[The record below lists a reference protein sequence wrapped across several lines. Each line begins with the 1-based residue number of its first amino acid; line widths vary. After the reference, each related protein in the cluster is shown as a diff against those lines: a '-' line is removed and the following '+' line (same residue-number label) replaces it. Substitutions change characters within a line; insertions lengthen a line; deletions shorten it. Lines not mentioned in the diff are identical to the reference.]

1 VPLFALFAAAV
12 DLRSIDLGVVLNS
25 PILLGVL
32 VGLVVGK
39 PVGILLAAR
48 LATAL
53 GARLATGV
61 QWIDI
66 AVIGALA
73 GIGFTVSLLISELAF
88 TSEESLGAAK
98 LGVLLASIGAV
109 AVSGVLLAVR
119 RGRRANR

>member
-1 VPLFALFAAAV
+1 
-12 DLRSIDLGVVLNS
+12 
-25 PILLGVL
+25 
-32 VGLVVGK
+32 
-39 PVGILLAAR
+39 
-48 LATAL
+48 
-53 GARLATGV
+53 V

-88 TSEESLGAAK
+88 TSEGSLGAAK

-119 RGRRANR
+119 KGRRANH